1 VTPSARRLLDILGTQ
16 GVGRRHPVATKA
28 LAAEL
33 GLPRRAIGA
42 VVAEAIE
49 AGALIGSTCDA
60 SRPGYFIVRDLDD
73 LEEGTRHIRAR
84 ALSSLRRISVLKH
97 SAERAFGP
105 DAVPLFDLEVDG
117 AASITSA

>member
-1 VTPSARRLLDILGTQ
+1 VIPFLLAILQSQ
-16 GVGRRHPVATKA
+16 GVGRENPVPTKI

-33 GLPRRAIGA
+33 RVPRRLVGEI
-42 VVAEAIE
+42 VAEAIE
-49 AGALIGSTCDA
+49 QGHLIGSSCRA
-60 SRPGYFIVRDLDD
+60 SAPGYFLIEDMDD

-105 DAVPLFDLEVDG
+105 DAVPLFALEVDG